1 MRVGVTVTD
10 EQYLATAGKNLQ
22 SPASQLGFSVDEA
35 GVVLFD
41 LATGRHSQAI
51 LAFSVINVNTF
62 KKRR

>member
-10 EQYLATAGKNLQ
+10 EQYLATAGKIFKARRL
-22 SPASQLGFSVDEA
+22 SWAFPLMPAGI
-35 GVVLFD
+35 VLFD